1 MHERRDA
8 DETMMSVH
16 SVPRRNSQSEPFR
29 DSTEFSLLPARPRT
43 SGNMG
48 RSSTAPELLGLQV
61 RGFCCPL
68 QQRPSSGRT
77 THRVSPQSRGGGG
90 GSRTLLNGLK
100 GRLDGSEEPASRS
113 RSWSGPEMT
122 AGGGAPS
129 MCHHREPIS
138 ESAETPTTPSDE
150 RRGLHALAGATKV
163 SELHLYLPSS
173 LCDDEEQDAE
183 TADMRVTAEDTQG
196 SEVNM
201 THANPLVFLNS
212 PDETNTLPVLHRA
225 SSEDITQEDS
235 EHS

>member
-1 MHERRDA
+1 MTHERRDA
-8 DETMMSVH
+8 DESMMSLH

-29 DSTEFSLLPARPRT
+29 DSTEFSLLPTRPRS
-43 SGNMG
+43 SGNTG
-48 RSSTAPELLGLQV
+48 RSSTASELLGLQV

-77 THRVSPQSRGGGG
+77 THRVSTQSRRGGG

-100 GRLDGSEEPASRS
+100 GRLDVREEPASRS
-113 RSWSGPEMT
+113 RSRSWSRPEMT

-129 MCHHREPIS
+129 VCHHRDPIS

-150 RRGLHALAGATKV
+150 RRTLHALTGATKV

-183 TADMRVTAEDTQG
+183 TADMRATAEDTQG
-196 SEVNM
+196 SELNM
-201 THANPLVFLNS
+201 T
-212 PDETNTLPVLHRA
+212 
-225 SSEDITQEDS
+225 QC
-235 EHS
+235 